1 MHDVRSKS
9 PPWGYASQSNSRV
22 LPDPPAPLLGLDIDR
37 CITKVES
44 GKCRR
49 VTAATDVIVTL
60 CHKSVGKR
68 VCDVLQAVS
77 IVTRRQAFV
86 SRW

>member
-1 MHDVRSKS
+1 MMSGQNPHLGDMCHNQMSMCC
-9 PPWGYASQSNSRV
+9 PT
-22 LPDPPAPLLGLDIDR
+22 PLLGLDIDR

-49 VTAATDVIVTL
+49 VTVAIDIIVML

-68 VCDVLQAVS
+68 VCDVLPAVS
-77 IVTRRQAFV
+77 TVMQI